1 MKLFKYNKMSLV
13 WIFKWNEYLKNE
25 VVKLKVKLNIRLVL
39 NKNFSNSYKYQ
50 IEIIKD
56 NTCISVQNWNNYMN
70 LIDWVHTF
78 LIKNKLV
85 DKEEILDF
93 DLDFENIEDIFNEE
107 VKENKIVQNVWQE
120 NLKKLNETELK
131 NLKIGLNNFFS
142 NNKFINYDLI
152 IEKSGVIAIFWDQ
165 KEVFKTD
172 YSLDFIK
179 QFLIKYL
186 YHLPQ
191 INKNNLPEAIII
203 FFNSW
208 KILNI
213 SILNFLDDVNWL
225 NDFEN
230 NHNDTENTF
239 SLCDWDL
246 FVNEASLNCFVEDL
260 FYMNKINKVQQ
271 ICI

>member
-1 MKLFKYNKMSLV
+1 MKLLKYNKMSLV
-13 WIFKWNEYLKNE
+13 WIFKGNEYLKNE

-39 NKNFSNSYKYQ
+39 NKNSSNSYKYK

-70 LIDWVHTF
+70 LIDWVHNF
-78 LIKNKLV
+78 LIKNKLI

-107 VKENKIVQNVWQE
+107 VKENKIVQNVWKE
-120 NLKKLNETELK
+120 KFKKLNETELK
-131 NLKIGLNNFFS
+131 NLKIGINNFFS
-142 NNKFINYDLI
+142 NNRFTNYDLI
-152 IEKSGVIAIFWDQ
+152 IEKSWEITILSDQ

-191 INKNNLPEAIII
+191 INKNNLPEAIIM

-260 FYMNKINKVQQ
+260 FYQYKIESVSSVMV
-271 ICI
+271 

>member
-1 MKLFKYNKMSLV
+1 MKLFKYNKISLV

-25 VVKLKVKLNIRLVL
+25 VIKLKVKLNIRLVL
-39 NKNFSNSYKYQ
+39 NKNSSNSYKYQ

-56 NTCISVQNWNNYMN
+56 NTCISVQNWNNYMD

-93 DLDFENIEDIFNEE
+93 NLDFENIEDIFNEE
-107 VKENKIVQNVWQE
+107 VKENKIVQNIWNE
-120 NLKKLNETELK
+120 KFKKLNESELK

-142 NNKFINYDLI
+142 NNKFTNYDLI
-152 IEKSGVIAIFWDQ
+152 IEKSWEITILWDQ
-165 KEVFKTD
+165 KEVFKID

-186 YHLPQ
+186 YFLPQ
-191 INKNNLPEAIII
+191 INKNNIPEAIII

-213 SILNFLDDVNWL
+213 SILNFLNDINWL
-225 NDFEN
+225 NEFEN

-260 FYMNKINKVQQ
+260 FYQYKIESVSSVMV
-271 ICI
+271 